1 MPLDWDSPVAFDA
14 RLQRALADWLVHVKA
29 ERSFARDDADTEAD
43 PVQFDVEDFEIFR
56 AYALETLHVAF
67 TEEFRET
74 LENAIGF
81 SAWTS
86 PV

>member
-1 MPLDWDSPVAFDA
+1 MPVDWDSPISFDP
-14 RLQRALADWLVHVKA
+14 RLQRTLADWLIHVKA
-29 ERSFARDDADTEAD
+29 QRKPSRDDSDTEAD
-43 PVQFDVEDFEIFR
+43 PVQFDVEDFEAFQ
-56 AYALETLHVAF
+56 AYALEHLGYTSP
-67 TEEFRET
+67 EELRET